1 MLENIKVKLSE
12 FIHFNADENNIN
24 IVEFFEEKFKEKPPK
39 AVSDTLKRIK
49 NPFKMLERVYE
60 LCQKLMH

>member
-1 MLENIKVKLSE
+1 MLE
-12 FIHFNADENNIN
+12 NIN